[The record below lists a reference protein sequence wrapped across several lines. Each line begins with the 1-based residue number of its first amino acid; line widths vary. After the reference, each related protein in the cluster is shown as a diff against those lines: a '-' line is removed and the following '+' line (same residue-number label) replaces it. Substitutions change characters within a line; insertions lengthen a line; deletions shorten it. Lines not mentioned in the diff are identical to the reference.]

1 MVNLDMQRVEKNITI
16 PKNTKS
22 DTKAPIR
29 LHKISFFLDYKTTY
43 GQEIF
48 IYGNHAAL
56 GNGQIENAIPML
68 FSNDASWV
76 LEINWDETY
85 HQDLV
90 TYHYFIKNTDGTKI
104 FDWGDDKCF
113 NPSKVLTSELILL
126 DTWNY
131 AGYIE
136 NVFYTEP
143 FSNVFLNQ
151 TRFQKP
157 SNGIEKSTTHIFRVK
172 SPLLEANQTIC
183 IIGEN
188 QVVGTWNTKNALPLT
203 KIADTS
209 YFEISLNLTSSS
221 FPFVYK
227 YGIYDVAKKIFIDFE
242 TGHNR
247 TIEATTST
255 NKLVVINDGFAHLN
269 NTKWKGAGVAI
280 PVFSLRSKQSMGV
293 GEFAD
298 IKLLVDWSKQ
308 IGLKL
313 IQLLPLN
320 DTTATHTYTDSY
332 PYAAISAFALHPM
345 FICIKE
351 MLPKNQDLLKPYDSL
366 IASLNALPAVDY
378 TSVMELKWKL
388 LRSLYQENGAKDLAS
403 KEFHEF
409 FNQNAH
415 WLVSYSAFSYLRELY
430 GTVDFNSWA
439 THSTYDELA
448 IQSLIHPEAS
458 TYKEIA
464 FYYYVQYHLHL
475 QLRSATKYAHE
486 NGIILKGDIPIGVYR
501 YGADAWQH
509 PNLFH
514 MDMQAGA
521 PPDDFA
527 VRGQNWGFPTY
538 NWEEMAANNFQ
549 WWKLRFEQMS
559 YYFDAFRIDHIL
571 GFFRIWSIPMHAI
584 DGIMGHFVP
593 AIPISLQE
601 FNDRG
606 IALDNNRFTKPFINE
621 DLLLKLVG
629 YDNDFIKTNFL
640 KSLGNGMYDLLPAF
654 QTQRKVADHFATLP
668 NDEWHEKIKNALF
681 SLLSNVI
688 LIESEKGQ
696 AYHFRFNIEGTS
708 SFQYLEE
715 PTKHVLRDLYND
727 YFFNR
732 QEQLW
737 HKEAMQKLPM
747 LKLAT
752 NMLIFGEDLGLVP
765 SCLPPVMQQL
775 GILSL
780 EVQRMPKAPNTTF
793 FNPKDAPYLSV
804 VTPSSHDTSTIRGW
818 WEENKEKTQYF
829 YNQELGKMGEA
840 PIYCEPWINK
850 AIVYQ
855 HLYSPS
861 MWSIFQL
868 QDFLGVD
875 EKLRRENP
883 NDERINEPANPKHYW
898 RYRMHLNL
906 EDLLKQDAFNNEW
919 QLAIKESGR

>member
-1 MVNLDMQRVEKNITI
+1 MQRVDKNITI
-16 PKNTKS
+16 QKNASS
-22 DTKAPIR
+22 DKVGAIQ
-29 LHKISFFLDYKTTY
+29 LNKISFYLDYKTSY

-48 IYGNHAAL
+48 IYGNHTLL
-56 GNGQIENAIPML
+56 GNGQIENAIPL
-68 FSNDASWV
+68 VFLNESSWV
-76 LEINWDETY
+76 LHLNWKESFS
-85 HQDLV
+85 QELV
-90 TYHYFIKNTDGTKI
+90 TYHYFIKNNDGTKV

-113 NPSKVLTSELILL
+113 NPSKVLSSELIVV
-126 DTWNY
+126 DTWNF

-143 FSNVFLNQ
+143 FSNVILKPTQ
-151 TRFQKP
+151 YQKP

-172 SPLLEANQTIC
+172 SPLLEAHQTIC
-183 IIGEN
+183 IIGADE
-188 QVVGTWNTKNALPLT
+188 VVGAWDVKKALPLT
-203 KIADTS
+203 KIANTP
-209 YFEISLNLTSSS
+209 YFEISLNLTGCH
-221 FPFVYK
+221 FPFEYK
-227 YGIYDVAKKIFIDFE
+227 YGIYDATKKVFVGFE
-242 TGHNR
+242 SDSNR
-247 TIEATTST
+247 AISETAS
-255 NKLVVINDGFAHLN
+255 NKKLVLINDGFAHLN
-269 NTKWKGAGVAI
+269 NTKWKGTGVAI

-293 GEFAD
+293 GEFTD
-298 IKLLVDWSKQ
+298 IKLLVDWSKR

-320 DTTATHTYTDSY
+320 DTTATHTYLDSY

-345 FICIKE
+345 FISIKD
-351 MLPKNQDLLKPYDSL
+351 MLNKGQDSLLKPYEAL
-366 IASLNALPAVDY
+366 QAALNTLPEVDY

-388 LRSLYQENGAKDLAS
+388 LRVLYNENGTKDLAS
-403 KEFHEF
+403 KGFNEF

-415 WLVSYSAFSYLRELY
+415 WLVSYSAFSYLRELH

-439 THSTYDELA
+439 THSTFNELE
-448 IQSLIHPEAS
+448 IQNLVHPKS
-458 TYKEIA
+458 NTYQEIA
-464 FYYYVQYHLHL
+464 FYYFVQYHLHL
-475 QLRSATKYAHE
+475 QLMSATKYAHE
-486 NGIILKGDIPIGVYR
+486 NGIIVKGDIPIGVYR

-538 NWEEMAANNFQ
+538 NWEAMAANNFQ

-593 AIPISLQE
+593 AIPISLHE
-601 FNDRG
+601 FNSRG
-606 IALDNNRFTKPFINE
+606 ITLDINRFTKPFINE
-621 DLLLKLVG
+621 DLIFKLVG

-640 KSLGNGMYDLLPAF
+640 KSIGNGMYDLLPAF
-654 QTQRKVADHFATLP
+654 QTQRKVADHFAALP
-668 NDEWHEKIKNALF
+668 NDDWHEKIKNALF
-681 SLLSNVI
+681 SLITNVI
-688 LIESEKGQ
+688 LIESEKEQ

-708 SFQYLEE
+708 SFQYFDEK
-715 PTKHVLRDLYND
+715 TKTVIRDLYNN

-732 QEQLW
+732 QENLW
-737 HKEAMQKLPM
+737 QKEAMQKLPM
-747 LKLAT
+747 LKRAT

-780 EVQRMPKAPNTTF
+780 EVQRMPKMPNTTF

-829 YNQELGKMGEA
+829 FNQELGKLGEA
-840 PIYCEPWINK
+840 PMYCEPWINK
-850 AIVYQ
+850 AILFQ
-855 HLYSPS
+855 HLHSPS

-875 EKLRRENP
+875 EKLRRQNP
-883 NDERINEPANPKHYW
+883 NEERINEPANPKHYW